1 MEDKSFNTE
10 LKRLFPLVPQELRAG
25 FMGRWLTFELEINE
39 LGIKYH
45 DELASIF
52 RTRNFVLEPAS
63 GPRT

>member
-1 MEDKSFNTE
+1 
-10 LKRLFPLVPQELRAG
+10 VPQELRAG